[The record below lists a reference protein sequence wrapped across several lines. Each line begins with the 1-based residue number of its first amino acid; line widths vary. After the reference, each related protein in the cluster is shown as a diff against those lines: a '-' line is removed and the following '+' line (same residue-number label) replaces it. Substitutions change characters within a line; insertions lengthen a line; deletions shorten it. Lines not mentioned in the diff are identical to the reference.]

1 MVKQF
6 ISFFVL
12 GMVLC
17 GCLHA
22 KTPVQFKKR
31 LTDDWV
37 FLRQDIGN
45 IWEAVRPYKSGN
57 PEEYPLWQK
66 VTLPHCFNAQ
76 DAVDPDL
83 NYYQGPGWYKT
94 MLDIDNPYKDGRIL
108 LDFDGAGPKT
118 EVYVY
123 MTKVGDHVGGYD
135 SWNIDITDAVNNF
148 LKSDAAARF
157 NGKVPLS
164 IRCDNSRDAEMI
176 PSDLSDFTIY
186 GGLYR
191 YLNLVYLPKVSV
203 SQLRIEPTVNDD
215 LKSAKLT
222 VIGDFYNPLDVRSAN
237 VSITVKDPSG
247 KVVADKKLNGIT
259 PLGNKNLLEIDLK
272 KPVLWDVDA
281 PRLYTCEVKVDADGE
296 SSTATE
302 KFGFRHTK
310 FIDKGPF
317 HLNGRRLLLRG
328 THRHEDHAGVGSAMT
343 EEQMVK
349 EMKMMKEMGVN
360 FIRLGHY
367 QQSEIILNLCDELG
381 ILVWEEIPWCRGGVG
396 GERYRSQAKRMLT
409 NMINQHHNHPAVII
423 WGLGNENDWPNEF
436 ETYDQGEIRSFMSEL
451 NDIAHKLDD
460 TRKTAIRRCDFCS
473 DIVDVY
479 SPTIWAGW
487 YKGNYE
493 DYVKYSKEYYDKVNH
508 FLHVEWGG
516 DSHPGRFVEDR
527 NPTKQDWSEIYV
539 VKLIDWHLKEQENM
553 PWLTGTAYWPF
564 KDFATPVRPENPV
577 PYVNQKGVIERDF
590 NKKEAYY
597 VFQSYWT
604 DEPMAHI
611 IGHSQPARWGDA
623 DEEKEVLVYSNCK
636 EAELFVNGVSQGKK
650 TRNSSDFPAA
660 GLRWN
665 VKLVPGENTIKTIA
679 VAADKSIVTD
689 SISQYYQT
697 EKWGDETK
705 LIVTAEPL
713 DDNTSIV
720 KVKVVDSNGVPCL
733 DSKRFIRFEIAGDG
747 ELLKNLGTAG
757 GSSKVQAA
765 NGNASIKV
773 KKGAGKSV
781 VAVKSENMD
790 TQFINI

>member
-22 KTPVQFKKR
+22 KTPVQFKTR

-57 PEEYPLWQK
+57 PEEYPLWQQ

-94 MLDIDNPYKDGRIL
+94 LLSIDNPYNDGRIL

-118 EVYVY
+118 DVYIY
-123 MTKVGDHVGGYD
+123 MTKVGSHVGGYD
-135 SWNIDITDAVNNF
+135 SWNVDITDAVNDF

-157 NGKVPLS
+157 EGKVPLS

-191 YLNLVYLPKVSV
+191 YLNLVYLPKVSI
-203 SQLRIEPTVNDD
+203 SQLRIEPSLDED
-215 LKSAKLT
+215 LKNAKLT
-222 VIGDFYNPLDVRSAN
+222 VKGDFYNPLDVRAAN
-237 VSITVKDPSG
+237 VNVTVKDPSG
-247 KVVADKKLNGIT
+247 KIVADKTLSGIT

-296 SSTATE
+296 STTAIE

-343 EEQMVK
+343 EDQMIE
-349 EMKMMKEMGVN
+349 EMKLMKAMGVN

-436 ETYDQGEIRSFMSEL
+436 ETYKQSEIRGFMSEL
-451 NDIAHKLDD
+451 NDIAHKLDN

-473 DIVDVY
+473 DIIDVY

-516 DSHPGRFVEDR
+516 DSHPGRFVEDK

-604 DEPMAHI
+604 DKPMAHI
-611 IGHSQPARWGDA
+611 IGHSQPSRWGDA
-623 DEEKEVLVYSNCK
+623 NEEKEILVYSNCK

-665 VKLVPGENTIKTIA
+665 VKLAPGENTIKTVA
-679 VAADKSIVTD
+679 VAPDKTIVTD
-689 SISQYYQT
+689 SITQYYQI
-697 EKWGDETK
+697 EKWGEENKLVVTSEPIDE
-705 LIVTAEPL
+705 
-713 DDNTSIV
+713 NTSIV
-720 KVKVVDSNGVPCL
+720 KVKVVDSKGTPCL

-747 ELLKNLGTAG
+747 TLLKNLGTAG

-773 KKGAGKSV
+773 KKGSGKSV

>member
-1 MVKQF
+1 M
-6 ISFFVL
+6 
-12 GMVLC
+12 
-17 GCLHA
+17 
-22 KTPVQFKKR
+22 
-31 LTDDWV
+31 
-37 FLRQDIGN
+37 
-45 IWEAVRPYKSGN
+45 
-57 PEEYPLWQK
+57 
-66 VTLPHCFNAQ
+66 
-76 DAVDPDL
+76 DPDL

-94 MLDIDNPYKDGRIL
+94 QLEINNPYQDGRII

-118 EVYVY
+118 DVYVY
-123 MTKVGDHVGGYD
+123 MTKVGSHVGGYD
-135 SWNIDITDAVNNF
+135 SWNVDITDAVNEF

-157 NGKVPLS
+157 EGKVPLS

-191 YLNLVYLPKVSV
+191 YLNLVYLPKVSI
-203 SQLRIEPTVNDD
+203 SE
-215 LKSAKLT
+215 LKINPLLDSNLKNATLT
-222 VIGDFYNPLDVRSAN
+222 VSGEFYNPLDVRNAN
-237 VSITVKDPSG
+237 VKIVIKDPDG
-247 KVVADKKLNGIT
+247 KVVADNSLTEIT
-259 PLGNKNLLEIDLK
+259 PLGNRNLIETTIK
-272 KPVLWDVDA
+272 RPVIWDVDS
-281 PRLYTCEVKVDADGE
+281 PELYTCEVTVDADGQ
-296 SSTATE
+296 TAVASE
-302 KFGFRHTK
+302 KFGFRHFE

-343 EEQMVK
+343 EEQMTT

-396 GERYRSQAKRMLT
+396 GEKYRNQAKGMLA
-409 NMINQHHNHPAVII
+409 NMIHQHYNHPAVII
-423 WGLGNENDWPNEF
+423 WGLGNENDWPNDF
-436 ETYDQGEIRSFMSEL
+436 ETYKQSEIRALMSEL
-451 NDIAHKLDD
+451 HNIAHKLDN

-493 DYVKYSKEYYDKVNH
+493 DYVKYSREYFDKVNH

-516 DSHPGRFVEDR
+516 DSHPGRFVEDK
-527 NPTKQDWSEIYV
+527 NPTKKDWSEIYV
-539 VKLIDWHLKEQENM
+539 IKLIDWHLKEQEKM
-553 PWLTGTAYWPF
+553 PWLTGAAYWPF

-577 PYVNQKGVIERDF
+577 PYVNQKGVLERDF

-597 VFQSYWT
+597 VFKSYWT
-604 DEPMAHI
+604 EDPMIHI
-611 IGHSQPARWGDA
+611 IGHSQPVRWGD
-623 DEEKEVLVYSNCK
+623 DGEEKEILVYSNCK
-636 EAELFVNGVSQGKK
+636 EAELFVNGISQGKK
-650 TRNSSDFPAA
+650 IRNSQDFPGA

-665 VKLVPGENTIKTIA
+665 VKLNPGENNIEA
-679 VAADKSIVTD
+679 VAIAPDKSVIKD
-689 SISQYYQT
+689 SIKQTYQT
-697 EKWGDETK
+697 EKWGDDAK
-705 LIVTAEPL
+705 LVVTLHPI
-713 DDNTSIV
+713 DDNTAIV
-720 KVKVVDSNGVPCL
+720 KVRVVDSKGIPCL
-733 DSKRFIRFEIAGDG
+733 DSNRFIRFEIAGDG
-747 ELLKNLGTAG
+747 ELIKNLGTAG

-773 KKGAGKSV
+773 KKGSGKSV
-781 VAVKSENMD
+781 VAVKSENLE

>member
-22 KTPVQFKKR
+22 KTPVQFKTR

-57 PEEYPLWQK
+57 PEEYPLWQQ

-94 MLDIDNPYKDGRIL
+94 LLSIDNPYNDGRIL

-118 EVYVY
+118 DVYIY
-123 MTKVGDHVGGYD
+123 MTKVGSHVGGYD
-135 SWNIDITDAVNNF
+135 SWNVDITDAVNDF

-157 NGKVPLS
+157 EGKVPLS

-191 YLNLVYLPKVSV
+191 YLNLVYLPKVSI
-203 SQLRIEPTVNDD
+203 SQLRIEPSLDED
-215 LKSAKLT
+215 LKNAKLT
-222 VIGDFYNPLDVRSAN
+222 VKGDFYNPLDVRAAN
-237 VSITVKDPSG
+237 VNVTVKDPSG
-247 KVVADKKLNGIT
+247 KIVADKTLSGIT

-296 SSTATE
+296 STTAIE

-343 EEQMVK
+343 EDQMIE
-349 EMKMMKEMGVN
+349 EMKLMKAMGVN

-381 ILVWEEIPWCRGGVG
+381 ILIWEEIPWCRGGVG

-436 ETYDQGEIRSFMSEL
+436 ETYKQSEIRGFMSEL
-451 NDIAHKLDD
+451 IDIAHKLDN

-473 DIVDVY
+473 DIIDVY

-516 DSHPGRFVEDR
+516 DSHPGRFVEDK

-611 IGHSQPARWGDA
+611 IGHSQPSRWGDA
-623 DEEKEVLVYSNCK
+623 NEEKEILVYSNCK

-665 VKLVPGENTIKTIA
+665 VKLAPGENTIKTVA
-679 VAADKSIVTD
+679 VAPDKTIVTD
-689 SISQYYQT
+689 SITQYYQI
-697 EKWGDETK
+697 EKWGEENKLVVTSEPIDE
-705 LIVTAEPL
+705 
-713 DDNTSIV
+713 NTSIV
-720 KVKVVDSNGVPCL
+720 KVKVVDSKGTPCL

-747 ELLKNLGTAG
+747 TLLKNLGTAG

-773 KKGAGKSV
+773 KKGSGKSV

>member
-45 IWEAVRPYKSGN
+45 LWEAVRPYKSGN

-135 SWNIDITDAVNNF
+135 SWNVDITDAVNEF

-191 YLNLVYLPKVSV
+191 YLNLVYLPKVSI
-203 SQLRIEPTVNDD
+203 SQLRIEPVVNDD
-215 LKSAKLT
+215 LKSAKLN

-237 VSITVKDPSG
+237 VNIIVKDPSG
-247 KVVADKKLNGIT
+247 KIVADKKLNGIT

-296 SSTATE
+296 SSTAAE
-302 KFGFRHTK
+302 KFGFRHTQ

-436 ETYDQGEIRSFMSEL
+436 ETYDQSEIRSFMSEL

-516 DSHPGRFVEDR
+516 DSHPGRFVEDP

-611 IGHSQPARWGDA
+611 IGHSQPSRWGD
-623 DEEKEVLVYSNCK
+623 DDDEKEVLVYSNCK

-665 VKLVPGENTIKTIA
+665 VKLIPGKNTIKTIA
-679 VAADKSIVTD
+679 VAPDKSIVTD